1 MPIAAAM
8 WKIVPMLILLTGCTT
23 VQPARLN
30 NDLDP
35 LQVVSHLTM
44 AVHYHMQH
52 GRVPQETWDT
62 GKALKGQR
70 GLCSQ
75 QAIALHGLFD
85 LFGIQSRVRGLDG
98 HVVCAVLV
106 DGKWI
111 VYDPDFGVVVPIDLD
126 EIEADPSLVE
136 PFYGRPLLYFDAKG
150 NHWYTEK
157 R

>member
-1 MPIAAAM
+1 M
-8 WKIVPMLILLTGCTT
+8 KYLVPLMLLLTGCSTM
-23 VQPARLN
+23 QPARLN
-30 NDLDP
+30 NPPDP
-35 LQVVSHLTM
+35 LQAATHLTM

-52 GRVPQETWDT
+52 GRVDHETWDT
-62 GKALKGQR
+62 AEALRRGK

-111 VYDPDFGVVVPIDLD
+111 VCDPDYGVVVPIAIGEL
-126 EIEADPSLVE
+126 EENPALAIPY
-136 PFYGRPLLYFDAKG
+136 YGREMPVFDKAG
-150 NHWYTEK
+150 NHFYN
-157 R
+157 